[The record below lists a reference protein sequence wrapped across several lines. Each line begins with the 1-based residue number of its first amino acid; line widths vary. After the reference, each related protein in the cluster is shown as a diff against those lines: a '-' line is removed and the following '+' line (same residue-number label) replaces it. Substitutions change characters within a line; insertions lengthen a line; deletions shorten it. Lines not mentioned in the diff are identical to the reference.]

1 MADLNS
7 PWAGD
12 LQISATGD
20 LATVDGDQR
29 AEQRII
35 RRLFTNLG
43 AYIWHPDYG
52 ASIPARIGSNL
63 DVALFQAV
71 VYSQIMLED
80 SVAQLPPPTVKVT
93 QIGPDAVGC
102 VIVYN
107 AISDGLQKTLTF
119 DYPPT
124 SIGS

>member
-7 PWAGD
+7 PWGGD

-20 LATVDGDQR
+20 LALVDGDQR
-29 AEQRII
+29 AQQRII

-43 AYIWHPDYG
+43 AYIWHTDYG

-63 DVALFQAV
+63 DVSLFQAV

-80 SVAQLPPPTVKVT
+80 SVSQSPPPIVKVT
-93 QIGPDAVGC
+93 QIAPDAVGC
-102 VIVYN
+102 VITYY
-107 AISDGLQKTLTF
+107 AIADGLQKTLTF
-119 DYPPT
+119 DYPP
-124 SIGS
+124 SNL

>member
-7 PWAGD
+7 PWGQD
-12 LQISATGD
+12 LQISASGD

-29 AEQRII
+29 AQQRII

-43 AYIWHPDYG
+43 AYIWHTDYG

-80 SVAQLPPPTVKVT
+80 SIQQSPPPTVKVT
-93 QIGPDAVGC
+93 QIAPDAVGC
-102 VIVYN
+102 VIVYY
-107 AISDGLQKTLTF
+107 AIADGLQKTLTF
-119 DYPPT
+119 DYPP
-124 SIGS
+124 SNL